1 MNRKSTK
8 IRHRLSFITLAAC
21 AMVLTG
27 CSTDDGI
34 DLGDIDTNIGIGSD
48 GFTLPGSSTNY
59 IKLQD
64 VLDLKDDGVVN
75 ILENGDYQFQKSDDI
90 SSANPKVKQIEFTS
104 PITESYGISV
114 DIDYIPPFGFDW
126 PVETITLPTQ
136 ELAMFEFS
144 DTEDTQVDHLESAH
158 ATGSI
163 TLTLNLASLNVAF
176 SKIDASFELPYFLK
190 FGSVSKGTI
199 TRDDA
204 NQTQKLDVTFETKNN
219 QKITLQLAELVGFQK
234 TKPSG
239 STPHLV
245 VNANGIDLMGK
256 IQATLS
262 VKQSYQQSTAPSSI
276 NINIGTDA
284 SVSTLTVNEA
294 TGYFDPKIDPQ
305 TSSVEIG
312 NDIPDFLNDDKVNI
326 MLSNPTI
333 ELDINN
339 NINVEAFITGKMIAT
354 YKDNSTKVMNFS
366 KTNAGSNI
374 TIKPHTAAT
383 GTTTSKIVICRKP
396 GNEVGVQYIVK
407 DGTGTEAG
415 EKDLANILKKIPE
428 KLDFTFTTKSDTEY
442 KGSIKFYN
450 PADGDNPSKPGQGYS
465 IEPKYDFK
473 APLSLDAG
481 STIVYNDTIKDWNKD
496 LQDNDIDLL
505 KGGKLTVNAKVDNST
520 PMRLYIT
527 PTAIGTDKKA
537 ISSITVTVE
546 TDKKDAQGYYIS
558 SNYGTADASN
568 LTIKLLSNEEGAFKK
583 LDGLAFKVTAVA
595 EQSGITLNSGKNVD
609 DNGIDTKTGKK
620 GQIVRVY
627 DMRATLDGQVI
638 VNLDK

>member
-1 MNRKSTK
+1 MNRKLTK
-8 IRHRLSFITLAAC
+8 IKHRLSFIALASC
-21 AMVLTG
+21 AMMLTG

-34 DLGDIDTNIGIGSD
+34 DLGDIDATIGIGSD

-64 VLDLKDDGVVN
+64 VLELNDDDIIK
-75 ILENGDYQFQKSDDI
+75 ILENGDYQFQKGDDI
-90 SSANPKVKQIEFTS
+90 SAAHPKVKQIEFSNPQVTS
-104 PITESYGISV
+104 YKIKV
-114 DIDYIPPFGFDW
+114 DIDYIPPFEYEW

-136 ELAMFEFS
+136 ELTMFEFS

-158 ATGSI
+158 ATGTI
-163 TLTLNLASLNVAF
+163 TLTLNLAALNVAF
-176 SKIDASFELPYFLK
+176 TKVDASFDLPYFLK
-190 FGSVSKGTI
+190 FGSVSKGAI
-199 TRDDA
+199 TRDDT
-204 NQTQKLDVTFETKNN
+204 NQTQKLDVTLETKNN
-219 QKITLQLAELVGFQK
+219 QKITLQLAELVGFEK
-234 TKPSG
+234 TKPTG
-239 STPHLV
+239 SVPHLV

-262 VKQSYQQSTAPSSI
+262 VKRSYQQSSAPSSI
-276 NINIGTDA
+276 HKNISTDA
-284 SVSTLTVNEA
+284 TVSTLTVNEA

-305 TSSVEIG
+305 SSSVDIG

-339 NINVEAFITGKMIAT
+339 NIDVEAFITGKMVAT
-354 YKDNSTKVMNFS
+354 YKDKSTKVMNFS
-366 KTNAGSNI
+366 KTYAGSNI
-374 TIKPHTAAT
+374 IIKPHTAT
-383 GTTTSKIVICRKP
+383 SGTTTSKIVICRKP

-428 KLDFTFTTKSDTEY
+428 KLDFSFTTKSDTQY
-442 KGSIKFYN
+442 KGSIKLYN
-450 PADGDNPSKPGQGYS
+450 PADGNNPSKPGQGYS

-481 STIVYNDTIKDWNKD
+481 STIVYNDTINDWNKD
-496 LQDNDIDLL
+496 LQDNDVDLL
-505 KGGKLTVNAKVDNST
+505 KGGSLTVNGKIDNGT
-520 PMRLYIT
+520 PLKLYIK
-527 PTAIGTDKKA
+527 PIAIGTDKKA
-537 ISSITVTVE
+537 ISSVTVTVE

-558 SNYGTADASN
+558 SNYGSNDASN
-568 LTIKLLSNEEGAFKK
+568 ITIKLLANEEGAFKK
-583 LDGLAFKVTAVA
+583 LDGLTFEVTAVA

-609 DNGIDTKTGKK
+609 ANGIDTKTGKK
-620 GQIVRVY
+620 GQIVRIY
-627 DMRATLDGQVI
+627 DMKATLDGKII